1 MFVTPAYAEETPAAT
16 APAGQDAAATAAH
29 GTTPAAGETHTETG
43 VAHEAGHGSGVFP
56 PFDTTTFPSQI
67 LWLVITFGLFFML
80 MKKVIVPRVGT
91 IIDNR
96 QDRISQDLDQAA
108 RLKAEADAAVETY
121 EKELAAARAK
131 GNEIASAARDAATD
145 DDIIEFL
152 HDLFSSLT
160 PSQPNHYSLDFR
172 KGFHTLLPHF
182 SAPAGFLHAA
192 ERQIGIEDA
201 ETIDPDRSGCKP
213 SAQSMRGRNI
223 ARPDA
228 GSEPVT
234 GMVRQRKNV
243 IAFVE
248 RHDAKYR
255 SLTTRN
261 QSLTVAD

>member
-96 QDRISQDLDQAA
+96 QDRISQDLDQAS

-121 EKELAAARAK
+121 ERELAAARAK
-131 GNEIASAARDAATD
+131 GNEIASAARDAAKVKAD
-145 DDIIEFL
+145 AERAAVEADV
-152 HDLFSSLT
+152 
-160 PSQPNHYSLDFR
+160 
-172 KGFHTLLPHF
+172 
-182 SAPAGFLHAA
+182 SAKLAAA
-192 ERQIGIEDA
+192 EARIADIKAKAFADVGTIA
-201 ETIDPDRSGCKP
+201 EET
-213 SAQSMRGRNI
+213 
-223 ARPDA
+223 A
-228 GSEPVT
+228 GTV
-234 GMVRQRKNV
+234 
-243 IAFVE
+243 VE
-248 RHDAKYR
+248 QLLGKQVPPGDVAAAVAAAK
-255 SLTTRN
+255 
-261 QSLTVAD
+261 QEA